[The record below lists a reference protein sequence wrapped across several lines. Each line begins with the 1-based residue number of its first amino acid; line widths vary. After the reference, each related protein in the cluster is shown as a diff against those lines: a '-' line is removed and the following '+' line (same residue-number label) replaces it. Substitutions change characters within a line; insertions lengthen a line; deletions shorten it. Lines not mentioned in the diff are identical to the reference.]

1 MLFLARFILRG
12 QSQAALVTASMAI
25 LGLAVPPA
33 AWISA
38 AAVVLVTLVNGPR
51 SGLITTA
58 MSLVGAAIFAFL
70 IFSAPEV
77 AVIFVLIAW
86 LPAWLI
92 ATVLRQTVSL
102 AYSLQI
108 LTLMSLLAVVMLYLL
123 YPNIGEL
130 WREPLDIMVKQLAE
144 QSTDFTLAELKQTED
159 WIIEFLPG
167 LFASSV
173 MFGTMVSLF
182 LGRWWQAVLYNPGG
196 FGKEFRSLNLGKVS
210 ALCAMAL
217 MLIAAIVDSVFA
229 VAMVTVVFVLYGM
242 QSLSLLHAAVEIRKV
257 NAAWLFLIYLI
268 MFFVPHVLLL
278 LMLASFADP
287 WLDIRQR
294 ISPVSDK
301 T

>member
-1 MLFLARFILRG
+1 MLFLARFILKG

-25 LGLAVPPA
+25 LGLVVPPA

-38 AAVVLVTLVNGPR
+38 AAIVLVTLVNGPK

-58 MSLVGAAIFAFL
+58 LSLLGAALFAFL

-92 ATVLRQTVSL
+92 ASILRQTVSL
-102 AYSLQI
+102 AFSLQV
-108 LTLMSLLAVVMLYLL
+108 LTLMSLLAVVMLYVL
-123 YPNIGEL
+123 YPNMGEL

-159 WIIEFLPG
+159 WIIAFLPG
-167 LFASSV
+167 LFASSI
-173 MFGTMVSLF
+173 MFGTMLSLF
-182 LGRWWQAVLYNPGG
+182 LGRWWQAVFYNPGG

-217 MLIAAIVDSVFA
+217 MLIAAIVDTVFA
-229 VAMVTVVFVLYGM
+229 LAMVTVVFVLYGI
-242 QSLSLLHAAVEIRKV
+242 QALSLLHAAINIRQV

-278 LMLASFADP
+278 LMLAGFADP
-287 WLDIRQR
+287 WLDLRQR
-294 ISPVSDK
+294 IGQVADK

>member
-12 QSQAALVTASMAI
+12 QSQAALVTASMAV
-25 LGLAVPPA
+25 LGLAIPPA

-242 QSLSLLHAAVEIRKV
+242 QSLSLLHAAIEIRKV

-278 LMLASFADP
+278 LMFASFADP

-294 ISPVSDK
+294 ISLLSDK